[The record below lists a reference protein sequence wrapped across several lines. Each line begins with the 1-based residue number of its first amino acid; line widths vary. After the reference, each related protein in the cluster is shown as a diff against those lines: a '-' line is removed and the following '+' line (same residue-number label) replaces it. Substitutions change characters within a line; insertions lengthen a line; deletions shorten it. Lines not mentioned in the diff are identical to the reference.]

1 MKQIKQKKFDS
12 LTFLTLLFFVFIIIA
27 GIVVYFQAQEAHYI
41 LRHAKWYYVA
51 AGIGVAFVSY
61 FFATLA
67 YVLVASIF
75 SLTIHKKEIFY
86 IGFMT
91 IPVGKLL
98 DIGGIVG
105 NSIRVAYLRNFGI
118 KDAHAV
124 VLSSFFYTYCIFLG
138 ILAFVPI
145 GFVWLF
151 LEGLLT
157 PALESLAKLILEI
170 SLGAFFIATI
180 IVFFPRIREKILDI
194 FSQIIYFITRR
205 EIDHRLEPI
214 HNALLLGTK
223 GLQTKPVI
231 SFEIVASV
239 LLSWTCA
246 VIVLWLCFEAFGIQ
260 SQFGVLVV
268 ALSLGT
274 LTGLFAP
281 IPGGI
286 GVQDTSMIGIFVLF
300 GIPLHDAIFISVLF
314 RVTYDI
320 IPAGVGLIGYYFL
333 IERLKKR
340 KKIIENNNGPRF

>member
-1 MKQIKQKKFDS
+1 M
-12 LTFLTLLFFVFIIIA
+12 
-27 GIVVYFQAQEAHYI
+27 
-41 LRHAKWYYVA
+41 
-51 AGIGVAFVSY
+51 
-61 FFATLA
+61 
-67 YVLVASIF
+67 
-75 SLTIHKKEIFY
+75 
-86 IGFMT
+86 
-91 IPVGKLL
+91 
-98 DIGGIVG
+98 
-105 NSIRVAYLRNFGI
+105 
-118 KDAHAV
+118 
-124 VLSSFFYTYCIFLG
+124 FLG

-170 SLGAFFIATI
+170 SLGAFFIATV

-223 GLQTKPVI
+223 GLRSRPFV
-231 SFEIVASV
+231 SFQIIICI
-239 LLSWTCA
+239 LLTWTGA
-246 VIVLWLCFEAFGIQ
+246 TTVLWLCFEAFGIHA
-260 SQFGVLVV
+260 QFGVLVV
-268 ALSLGT
+268 GLALGILA
-274 LTGLFAP
+274 GLFAP

-340 KKIIENNNGPRF
+340 RRIAQKK

>member
-1 MKQIKQKKFDS
+1 MKQKKPKKFDS

-27 GIVVYFQAQEAHYI
+27 GIVVYFQAQEAHFI
-41 LRHAKWYYVA
+41 LRHAKWYFVA
-51 AGIGVAFVSY
+51 AGVVVAFISY
-61 FFATLA
+61 FFSTLA
-67 YVLVASIF
+67 YVFVASIF
-75 SLTIHKKEIFY
+75 SLNIHRREIFY
-86 IGFMT
+86 IGFIT

-98 DIGGIVG
+98 DVGGIVG

-118 KDAHAV
+118 KNTHAV
-124 VLSSFFYTYCIFLG
+124 VLSSFFYTYCVFLG
-138 ILAFVPI
+138 ILSFVPI
-145 GFVWLF
+145 GFAWLF

-170 SLGAFFIATI
+170 SLGTFFIATI

-194 FSQIIYFITRR
+194 FSRIIFFITRR

-214 HNALLLGTK
+214 HQALLLGTK
-223 GLQTKPVI
+223 GLQMRLSI
-231 SFEIVASV
+231 SFQIIVSIF
-239 LLSWTCA
+239 LSWSLA
-246 VIVLWLCFEAFGIQ
+246 VVVLWLCFEAFGIHA
-260 SQFGVLVV
+260 QFGVLVV
-268 ALSLGT
+268 GLSLGI
-274 LTGLFAP
+274 LAGLFAP

-340 KKIIENNNGPRF
+340 RRIAQKNERFRV

>member
-1 MKQIKQKKFDS
+1 MKQKKPKKFDS

-27 GIVVYFQAQEAHYI
+27 GIVVYFQAQEAHFI

-51 AGIGVAFVSY
+51 AGVVVAFISY
-61 FFATLA
+61 LFATFA
-67 YVLVASIF
+67 YVFVASIF
-75 SLTIHKKEIFY
+75 SLNIHRKEIFY
-86 IGFMT
+86 IGFIT

-98 DIGGIVG
+98 DVGGIVG

-118 KDAHAV
+118 KNTHAV
-124 VLSSFFYTYCIFLG
+124 VLSSFFYTYCVFLG

-170 SLGAFFIATI
+170 SLGAFFIATV

-223 GLQTKPVI
+223 GLRSRPFV
-231 SFEIVASV
+231 SFQIIICI
-239 LLSWTCA
+239 LLTWTGA
-246 VIVLWLCFEAFGIQ
+246 TTVLWLCFEAFGIHA
-260 SQFGVLVV
+260 QFGVLVV
-268 ALSLGT
+268 GLALGILA
-274 LTGLFAP
+274 GLFAP

-300 GIPLHDAIFISVLF
+300 GIPLHDAIFIAVLF

-333 IERLKKR
+333 IERLKR
-340 KKIIENNNGPRF
+340 KKALEKK

>member
-1 MKQIKQKKFDS
+1 MKQKKPKKFDS

-27 GIVVYFQAQEAHYI
+27 GIVVYFQAQEAHFI

-51 AGIGVAFVSY
+51 AGVVVAFISY
-61 FFATLA
+61 LFATFA
-67 YVLVASIF
+67 YVFVASIF
-75 SLTIHKKEIFY
+75 SLNIHRKEIFY
-86 IGFMT
+86 IGFIT

-98 DIGGIVG
+98 DVGGIVG

-118 KDAHAV
+118 KNTHAV
-124 VLSSFFYTYCIFLG
+124 VLSSFFYTYCVFLG

-170 SLGAFFIATI
+170 SLGAFFIATV

-223 GLQTKPVI
+223 GLRSRPFV
-231 SFEIVASV
+231 SFQIIICI
-239 LLSWTCA
+239 LLTWTGA
-246 VIVLWLCFEAFGIQ
+246 TTVLWLCFEAFGIHA
-260 SQFGVLVV
+260 QFGVLVV
-268 ALSLGT
+268 GLALGILA
-274 LTGLFAP
+274 GLFAP

-300 GIPLHDAIFISVLF
+300 GIPLHDAIFIAVLF

-333 IERLKKR
+333 IERLKR
-340 KKIIENNNGPRF
+340 KKALEKNERFRT